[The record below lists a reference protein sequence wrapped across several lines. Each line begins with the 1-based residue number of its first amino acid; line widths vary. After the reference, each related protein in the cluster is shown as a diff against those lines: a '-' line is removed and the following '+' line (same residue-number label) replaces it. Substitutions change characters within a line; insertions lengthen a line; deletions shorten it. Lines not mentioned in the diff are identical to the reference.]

1 MSFLLFQQN
10 LPFQTMRQ
18 YLRYWQPSSTIT
30 PEVWAT
36 RHAQNLRSGDVLFF
50 LDPIYSPWGDSTSG
64 IGVSEG
70 DSFKVAQAC
79 LILKGEGGQLMAIN
93 VSGDRYDTQPLE
105 QFLAVQAAIAKS
117 NGGGFYY
124 AVGRRQQDID
134 DTIDVRLAE
143 MMARYGGSG
152 SRSANQL
159 NLPDPVMTFLTT
171 LGMQMDPGFTESVL
185 DPGQLAFLL
194 FSDKEP
200 PAGTKLPDMREVFVA
215 LEGTNERS
223 AGAQETGEVAT
234 AAKTN
239 TGERAALYMDLEEKE
254 DDQEAT
260 MDAMPMLAK
269 FQKRNPGVDAKDALL
284 GAIVE
289 AAEAAALNNKT
300 PDPGAPGEAITTSQ
314 PKPQIKIPMPQIP
327 SMPVPQAPQP
337 QPAAEAPAAPAVPT
351 PPAAAGGGG
360 GRPGILASLGPR
372 NLPPAGGAQPSVPPV
387 PDFEGGMD
395 MPSAESVPTPPAAA
409 PTTAAT
415 SELPVPPA
423 PPPPPV
429 EAPAPPPVPSTRP
442 GRLAIKIPVPPSKQP
457 ADAGAAPA
465 AAATPPADTAETAPQ
480 AAPTPVDA
488 PSTPPAAAAEAGS
501 APGGPSPWDAPGGD
515 AAQDGSGGPT
525 GFSKLLG
532 SLTQQPPKFA
542 GMDSLA
548 KLGGGGPAPP
558 PVPQDIFGGGEPEP
572 AATPPAPATPAPT
585 APTAPTIP
593 APPAAPPAPAAAA
606 ADTSTA
612 APAPEIPAAAPAIDF
627 MGSGLPP
634 APPADAGMPPLP
646 VSEFT
651 TEIQKPHIEPP
662 SVVRPVEVKGAGS
675 DADAPPSPPQVK
687 ISVPK
692 IDPILATFGAEP
704 EEPEPP
710 REVPEPVRIE
720 PPSSIAAVPP
730 RKKRAEGPLGESRIS
745 ALKDPLNVKSGV
757 AGLVSKLEQQA
768 TKASAKL
775 EEQLEEISESLNSAF
790 SSAVEKVRES
800 EKASIEKTNELRTYL
815 TERLQQ
821 AMNDVR
827 VDIGQKAVVGRDA
840 IERFVEE
847 GEEAVD
853 EKNKSLTESL
863 NESFEEVRVRAE
875 VLARS
880 FQETSDAQ
888 RAKAMADLRQLM
900 ESLLNQFTEANE
912 YYSFALDGI
921 IEHVNEQVQDRSKS
935 TAESLRDNYEH
946 LDNQLGQV
954 YDRARKQLDHIN
966 QDVLSR
972 LGQSIQAAELDFVTA
987 RLDAVQTQL
996 TPQLRTHRD
1005 TLRALISEFQSKLIS
1020 DLEAKAAQII
1030 EEFAPILDDKKQQIS
1045 DVIVQTSKIRESVEE
1060 RQRFDADRCDMD
1072 FRAFVEDTIEDA
1084 KAKFQRTE
1092 EQISE
1097 MDRSVRVLCD
1107 PANIEGDADLLNER
1121 ESVLERMDAKTSEAA
1136 QEIHESLNASV
1147 ASLEERAK
1155 QLQEELISRLEEDA
1169 YLVRKSSEQALI
1181 RINTAIKD
1189 AFTSIQIAQDE
1200 QME

>member
-152 SRSANQL
+152 SRSTNQL

-171 LGMQMDPGFTESVL
+171 LGMQMDPGFTEAVL

-223 AGAQETGEVAT
+223 AGAQETGEAAT

-337 QPAAEAPAAPAVPT
+337 QPAAEAPAAPAVPA
-351 PPAAAGGGG
+351 PPAVAGGGGG

-372 NLPPAGGAQPSVPPV
+372 TLPPAGGAQPSVPPV

-395 MPSAESVPTPPAAA
+395 SAESMPTPPAPA
-409 PTTAAT
+409 PTTSAT

-423 PPPPPV
+423 APPPPV
-429 EAPAPPPVPSTRP
+429 EAPAPPTVPSTRP

-457 ADAGAAPA
+457 ADAGATPA
-465 AAATPPADTAETAPQ
+465 APVTPPAETAETAPQ
-480 AAPTPVDA
+480 AAPAPVDT
-488 PSTPPAAAAEAGS
+488 PSSQPAAAAEAGAS
-501 APGGPSPWDAPGGD
+501 GGGPSPWDTPGGD
-515 AAQDGSGGPT
+515 AAPDGGGPT

-558 PVPQDIFGGGEPEP
+558 PVPQDIFGGAPEP
-572 AATPPAPATPAPT
+572 AVPSTIPPAAT
-585 APTAPTIP
+585 
-593 APPAAPPAPAAAA
+593 APPAADNTATAASASESPAA
-606 ADTSTA
+606 
-612 APAPEIPAAAPAIDF
+612 PPAIDF

-634 APPADAGMPPLP
+634 APPADAGMPALP

-675 DADAPPSPPQVK
+675 DPDAPPSPPQVK

-775 EEQLEEISESLNSAF
+775 EEQLEQISESLNSEF

-1020 DLEAKAAQII
+1020 DLETKAAQII

>member
-152 SRSANQL
+152 SRSTNQL

-171 LGMQMDPGFTESVL
+171 LGMQMDPGFTEAVL

-223 AGAQETGEVAT
+223 AGAQETGEAAT

-289 AAEAAALNNKT
+289 AAEASALNNKT

-337 QPAAEAPAAPAVPT
+337 QPAAEAPAAPAVPA
-351 PPAAAGGGG
+351 PPAVAGGGGG

-372 NLPPAGGAQPSVPPV
+372 TLPPAGGAQPSVPPV

-395 MPSAESVPTPPAAA
+395 SAESMPTPPAPA
-409 PTTAAT
+409 PTTSAT

-423 PPPPPV
+423 APPPPV

-457 ADAGAAPA
+457 ADAGATPA
-465 AAATPPADTAETAPQ
+465 APVTPPAETAETAPQ
-480 AAPTPVDA
+480 AAPAPVDT
-488 PSTPPAAAAEAGS
+488 PSSQPAAAAEAGAS
-501 APGGPSPWDAPGGD
+501 GGGPSPWDTPGGD
-515 AAQDGSGGPT
+515 AAPDGGGPT

-558 PVPQDIFGGGEPEP
+558 PVPQDIFGGEPEP
-572 AATPPAPATPAPT
+572 AAPSTIPPAAT
-585 APTAPTIP
+585 
-593 APPAAPPAPAAAA
+593 APPAADNTATAASASESPAA
-606 ADTSTA
+606 
-612 APAPEIPAAAPAIDF
+612 PPAIDF

-634 APPADAGMPPLP
+634 APPADAGMPALP

-675 DADAPPSPPQVK
+675 DPDAPPSPPQVK

-775 EEQLEEISESLNSAF
+775 EEQLEEISESLNSEF

-1020 DLEAKAAQII
+1020 DLETKAAQII

>member
-79 LILKGEGGQLMAIN
+79 LILKGDGGRLMAIN

-124 AVGRRQQDID
+124 AVGRRQQEID

-159 NLPDPVMTFLTT
+159 NLPDPVMTFLTS
-171 LGMQMDPGFTESVL
+171 LGMQMDPGFAESVL

-200 PAGTKLPDMREVFVA
+200 PAGTKLPDMRDVFVA
-215 LEGTNERS
+215 LEGTNERA
-223 AGAQETGEVAT
+223 AGAQDTAGGE
-234 AAKTN
+234 AAAVPTN
-239 TGERAALYMDLEEKE
+239 TGERAALYMDLEERE

-300 PDPGAPGEAITTSQ
+300 PDPAATGETGAPALT
-314 PKPQIKIPMPQIP
+314 KPQIKIPVPPIP
-327 SMPVPQAPQP
+327 SMPAPQAPQP
-337 QPAAEAPAAPAVPT
+337 QTAEAASTATSQASAVPAAPADAVS
-351 PPAAAGGGG
+351 GGT

-372 NLPPAGGAQPSVPPV
+372 NVPSAGGAPPSVPPI
-387 PDFEGGMD
+387 PDFEGGMA
-395 MPSAESVPTPPAAA
+395 SESLPTPPAPAA
-409 PTTAAT
+409 TTST
-415 SELPVPPA
+415 SELPMPSEASPA
-423 PPPPPV
+423 PTMEQPLSS
-429 EAPAPPPVPSTRP
+429 AAPPTRP
-442 GRLAIKIPVPPSKQP
+442 GRLAIKIPVPPVKPPS
-457 ADAGAAPA
+457 DAGVA
-465 AAATPPADTAETAPQ
+465 PPADKAADASAP
-480 AAPTPVDA
+480 APPSPVDTQSNQA
-488 PSTPPAAAAEAGS
+488 VSEGAPPASGT
-501 APGGPSPWDAPGGD
+501 SPWDTPGDDVSKD
-515 AAQDGSGGPT
+515 AGGPT

-532 SLTQQPPKFA
+532 SLTQQPPSFA

-548 KLGGGGPAPP
+548 KLGGGQAPL
-558 PVPQDIFGGGEPEP
+558 PVPPDVFGGGETDSP
-572 AATPPAPATPAPT
+572 AAPAAAEGLSEAPAVSPTVSADEAAAVITPPAPAAT
-585 APTAPTIP
+585 
-593 APPAAPPAPAAAA
+593 
-606 ADTSTA
+606 
-612 APAPEIPAAAPAIDF
+612 
-627 MGSGLPP
+627 
-634 APPADAGMPPLP
+634 DAGSFPLP
-646 VSEFT
+646 ATEFT

-662 SVVRPVEVKGAGS
+662 SVVRPVEPKAS
-675 DADAPPSPPQVK
+675 DPDAAPAPPQVK

-692 IDPILATFGAEP
+692 VDPGPKVDPILATFGAEP

-720 PPSSIAAVPP
+720 PPSIASVPP
-730 RKKRAEGPLGESRIS
+730 RKKRSEGPLGESRIN

-775 EEQLEEISESLNSAF
+775 EEQLEEISESLNGEFSA
-790 SSAVEKVRES
+790 AVEKVREA

-847 GEEAVD
+847 GEQAVD

-935 TAESLRDNYEH
+935 TAESLRDNHEH

-1020 DLEAKAAQII
+1020 DLETKAAQII

-1045 DVIVQTSKIRESVEE
+1045 DVIVHTGKIRESVEE

-1084 KAKFQRTE
+1084 KSKFQRTE

-1121 ESVLERMDAKTSEAA
+1121 ESVLERMDAKTSESA
-1136 QEIHESLNASV
+1136 QDIHESLNASV

-1169 YLVRKSSEQALI
+1169 YLVRKASEQALI

-1189 AFTSIQIAQDE
+1189 AFTSIQTTQDE

>member
-79 LILKGEGGQLMAIN
+79 LLLKGEGGQLMAIN

-124 AVGRRQQDID
+124 AVGRRQQDLD

-152 SRSANQL
+152 SRSTNQL

-171 LGMQMDPGFTESVL
+171 LGMQIDPGFTESVL

-200 PAGTKLPDMREVFVA
+200 PAGTKLPDMRDAFIAV
-215 LEGTNERS
+215 EGTNERA
-223 AGAQETGEVAT
+223 AGAQDNAGDAGG
-234 AAKTN
+234 APKTT

-300 PDPGAPGEAITTSQ
+300 PSPDAGAGGDAGA
-314 PKPQIKIPMPQIP
+314 PKPQIKIPVPQIP

-337 QPAAEAPAAPAVPT
+337 TSAEAAPAQPAAAPAVAPT
-351 PPAAAGGGG
+351 AAPAAAPATAPPAPAASGGGS

-372 NLPPAGGAQPSVPPV
+372 NVPPSGGAQASPPPV
-387 PDFEGGMD
+387 PDFEGGMA
-395 MPSAESVPTPPAAA
+395 MPSSESMPTPPAPPAQS
-409 PTTAAT
+409 TTAAT
-415 SELPVPPA
+415 SELPVPPQA
-423 PPPPPV
+423 PPPVQGEQPPPPP
-429 EAPAPPPVPSTRP
+429 AQSTRP
-442 GRLAIKIPVPPSKQP
+442 GRLAIKIPVPPPKPP
-457 ADAGAAPA
+457 ADAGAAS
-465 AAATPPADTAETAPQ
+465 PADPAPGAPAPLQ
-480 AAPTPVDA
+480 AASLVDTQSNQA
-488 PSTPPAAAAEAGS
+488 VPGEISPQPASS
-501 APGGPSPWDAPGGD
+501 ASPWDAPGVEAASD
-515 AAQDGSGGPT
+515 AGGPT
-525 GFSKLLG
+525 GFSKLMG
-532 SLTQQPPKFA
+532 SLTTGPQPKFT
-542 GMDSLA
+542 GLDSLA
-548 KLGGGGPAPP
+548 KLGGGQAPP
-558 PVPQDIFGGGEPEP
+558 AALPDIFGGDTDSP
-572 AATPPAPATPAPT
+572 AAPATPAALPEPPVIQ
-585 APTAPTIP
+585 AAVPP
-593 APPAAPPAPAAAA
+593 APPVMPV
-606 ADTSTA
+606 
-612 APAPEIPAAAPAIDF
+612 
-627 MGSGLPP
+627 
-634 APPADAGMPPLP
+634 PPADAGSPATSSANPPAADADAGLP
-646 VSEFT
+646 PFPATEFT

-662 SVVRPVEVKGAGS
+662 SVVRAV
-675 DADAPPSPPQVK
+675 DAKTSEPDAAPSPPQVK

-692 IDPILATFGAEP
+692 VDPILATFGAEP

-710 REVPEPVRIE
+710 REVPEPVRID
-720 PPSSIAAVPP
+720 PPSIAAVPP
-730 RKKRAEGPLGESRIS
+730 RKKKGEGPLGESRIS

-768 TKASAKL
+768 TKASSKL
-775 EEQLEEISESLNSAF
+775 EEQLEEISESLNGEFSA
-790 SSAVEKVRES
+790 AVEKVRES

-921 IEHVNEQVQDRSKS
+921 IEHVNEQVADRSKS

-1020 DLEAKAAQII
+1020 DLETKAAQII

-1045 DVIVQTSKIRESVEE
+1045 DVIAQTSKIRESVEE

-1136 QEIHESLNASV
+1136 QDIHESLNASV

-1169 YLVRKSSEQALI
+1169 YLVRKASEQALI

-1189 AFTSIQIAQDE
+1189 AFTSIQTAQDE